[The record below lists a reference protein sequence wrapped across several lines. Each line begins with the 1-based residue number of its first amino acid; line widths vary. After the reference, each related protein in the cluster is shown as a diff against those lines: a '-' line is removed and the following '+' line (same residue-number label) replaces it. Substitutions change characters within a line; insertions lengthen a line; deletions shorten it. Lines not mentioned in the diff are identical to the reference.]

1 MSRVFLI
8 PIIFFLFFLSPIE
21 AESSRRFSNDD
32 SDSNIIEVGVRAGI
46 GFRAKDRFES
56 DLENFTSTFQP
67 GVFSRSNVTG
77 FRNLNMGEVLL
88 RMGIDNNQRFGFT
101 AGNVDY
107 SRATLTEVTN
117 DGFYTR
123 LSFDINTTY
132 LLFTYHYLWQLN
144 KQWSLEAG
152 LGLGANE
159 TLWNS
164 GGTTYSIRESFE
176 QRGRLSGN
184 GISYRMES
192 SFNFRPNDLIVLQ
205 IGILWGLHTVP
216 SFNGSWNGAS
226 STFTIRE
233 DGRTT
238 PLSESRVTDTIILT
252 NQFARSLDMSSSYS
266 SLYFSTMLRFSY

>member
-1 MSRVFLI
+1 VSRVFLI
-8 PIIFFLFFLSPIE
+8 LIIFFHFFLSPIE
-21 AESSRRFSNDD
+21 AESSRRFSNEDA
-32 SDSNIIEVGVRAGI
+32 DSNIIEVGVRAGI

-101 AGNVDY
+101 VGNVDY
-107 SRATLTEVTN
+107 SRATLTELTN

-159 TLWNS
+159 TLWYS
-164 GGTTYSIRESFE
+164 GGTTYSVRESFD

>member
-1 MSRVFLI
+1 VSRVFLI
-8 PIIFFLFFLSPIE
+8 PIIFFLFFLSSLG
-21 AESSRRFSNDD
+21 AESSRRFSNND
-32 SDSNIIEVGVRAGI
+32 SESNIIEVGVRAGI

-88 RMGIDNNQRFGFT
+88 RMGIDSNQRFGFT
-101 AGNVDY
+101 VGNVDY